1 MSDVRGREG
10 GGDGEGRGGEGTA
23 LRGRVDMQTACVAA
37 ALASKEHRASVT
49 KRFSKYGIG

>member
-1 MSDVRGREG
+1 MAAREA
-10 GGDGEGRGGEGTA
+10 GEGRGGEGGGGEGTA